1 MTPNAQLAMMAT
13 RTTTRGAARPDGPII
28 GFGIYSPIETLG
40 GGGIKVIFKE
50 ARGAPWCQD
59 ESEGEWGAGLLVG
72 KLKSRAVSARSGG
85 GQHSRNSL
93 SLIDKMSFRNT
104 AGSASEKTER
114 KQRRAVVVVF
124 VCYLCYCRYHIS
136 SSSC

>member
-1 MTPNAQLAMMAT
+1 MAT

-28 GFGIYSPIETLG
+28 GFGIYSPIETPW

-85 GQHSRNSL
+85 GSTHE
-93 SLIDKMSFRNT
+93 I
-104 AGSASEKTER
+104 
-114 KQRRAVVVVF
+114 VF
-124 VCYLCYCRYHIS
+124 P
-136 SSSC
+136 